1 VVPGREKEQRSE
13 EGEGGKHEGLK
24 PTDAE
29 EAGVF
34 LNGDIGE
41 SKKEGGKDGPSGGD
55 PVGLIGP
62 PRSLIK
68 VRGKGKEGD
77 GEGGEDG
84 GANKARAERF
94 VEKKKGE
101 EGDENSFD
109 SE

>member
-1 VVPGREKEQRSE
+1 MVPGREKEQRSQE
-13 EGEGGKHEGLK
+13 SKGGKHEGLK

-34 LNGDIGE
+34 LNGDIGQ

-55 PVGLIGP
+55 PVGLVGP
-62 PRSLIK
+62 PRSLIE
-68 VRGKGKEGD
+68 VSGNGEEGD

-84 GANKARAERF
+84 GADKARAERF

-101 EGDENSFD
+101 ERDKNRFCS
-109 SE
+109 